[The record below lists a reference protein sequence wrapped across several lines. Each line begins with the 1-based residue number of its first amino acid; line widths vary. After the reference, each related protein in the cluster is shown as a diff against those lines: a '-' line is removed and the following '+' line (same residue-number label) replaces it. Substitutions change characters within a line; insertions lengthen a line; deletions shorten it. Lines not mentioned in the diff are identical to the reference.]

1 MIKVDS
7 FVEPLG
13 RFPILPYL
21 VQTLRF
27 VIALKLTEDE
37 ADNLDVWLAPA
48 EAHESNERGHIRLCF
63 MVGDRVLCRIPYQTL
78 VRAEASFLSRAN

>member
-48 EAHESNERGHIRLCF
+48 EAHESNERGHC
-63 MVGDRVLCRIPYQTL
+63 P
-78 VRAEASFLSRAN
+78 LSRAGARAHETVKMRIPSRRLR